1 MPNYVTGLGA
11 QFVFYTGLVSQA
23 DTKLL
28 QVNPTIA
35 AGDFKISIDGGA
47 FANLTNLPAVTPA
60 GGRMVKII
68 LSAAEVS
75 GTNLI
80 VQCVDAAGTE
90 WCDTFFNIQ
99 TTPTPADLRQI
110 DATALVSATFNLK
123 QLNIV
128 NSSGHAIIATGGSN
142 GSGISAAGNGTASGI
157 SVTGGATGN
166 GILATGGSSSGSGVY
181 CTGNGNGPGI
191 TAVATSNNSAI
202 VGFGSGSG
210 HGLQGTGGTTG
221 SGIVGVGGVTSGSGI
236 VAAATTNGAGIIATG
251 VGSGNSGLIASASLN
266 GPGIS
271 SIGNGTGQG
280 FIAIGGSTGNGIN
293 GVGGTI
299 AGAGAY
305 FDAVGGG
312 AGITAIGVGAASLL
326 ATQGIS
332 GPLDASV
339 YTSIAD
345 AILKRDMS
353 SVTGEASRSLL
364 NCLRFLRNKWSSSG
378 STMTITKEDDSTS
391 AWTAT
396 VTTDALALPVI
407 QFVGN

>member
-1 MPNYVTGLGA
+1 MPNYVTGLGS

-28 QVNPTIA
+28 QINPTIA

-142 GSGISAAGNGTASGI
+142 GCGLIAAGDGTAAGI
-157 SVTGGATGN
+157 KTTGGLTGH
-166 GILATGGSSSGSGVY
+166 GVLATGGGTSGDGIR
-181 CTGNGNGPGI
+181 TTGGGNGIGFDALG
-191 TAVATSNNSAI
+191 TSNNNGIAAF
-202 VGFGSGSG
+202 GAGSGNG
-210 HGLQGTGGTTG
+210 IGAQGGTTG
-221 SGIVGVGGVTSGSGI
+221 NGASLVGGATSGSGL
-236 VAAATTNGAGIIATG
+236 VANATTSGAGIVGLG
-251 VGSGNSGLIASASLN
+251 VGSGNVGL
-266 GPGIS
+266 
-271 SIGNGTGQG
+271 SITGGTNGNGANFIGIGSGTGLA
-280 FIAIGGSTGNGIN
+280 AIGGLTGHGIAGTGGATSGNGVVFTAT
-293 GVGGTI
+293 GS
-299 AGAGAY
+299 GAGAN
-305 FDAVGGG
+305 FV
-312 AGITAIGVGAASLL
+312 GVGTTSIL

-345 AILKRDMS
+345 ALLKRDMS

-364 NCLRFLRNKWSSSG
+364 NCLRFLRNKWSFSG
-378 STMTITKEDDSTS
+378 NTMTITKEDDSTS